1 MSSVPDESIVQNGN
15 QFPGERLLIAREAQ
29 GLSQQAVAEEL
40 HLPVRYI
47 QWIEEGSFDKLPS
60 LVFARGYIR
69 GYAKIV
75 GVDGSSLI
83 DLFDQVS
90 GSPAKKEPMRSVTR
104 IQQQVKLGDPV
115 MRWSSWLFLLLLV
128 SVVGWWWKTQYSLAP
143 IDNLR
148 SDALPSAAEMS
159 DDKTLVL
166 PKLEDAEAPEEGDAD
181 MPVEQE
187 AVDEPQYLSEEDVV
201 HLQNKL
207 NAGESVEVPD
217 AQVQVPSLA
226 ETPAV
231 ASDKL
236 QITFVDDCWLTVK
249 DADGKTIFNNLRKEG
264 QTLSLSGKEPLR
276 VLIGRVSAINQ
287 VLYNGVVV
295 DLAPLNNKNVAK
307 FSLPLN

>member
-115 MRWSSWLFLLLLV
+115 MRWSSWLFLLVLV

-148 SDALPSAAEMS
+148 SDVPPSSAEMS

-166 PKLEDAEAPEEGDAD
+166 PKLEDAEAPEEGTD
-181 MPVEQE
+181 MVVEQE
-187 AVDEPQYLSEEDVV
+187 AVDEPQYLSEEDVA

-207 NAGESVEVPD
+207 SVGENVEVTD
-217 AQVQVPSLA
+217 AQVPLA
-226 ETPAV
+226 DTPAM

-287 VLYNGVVV
+287 VLYNGGVI